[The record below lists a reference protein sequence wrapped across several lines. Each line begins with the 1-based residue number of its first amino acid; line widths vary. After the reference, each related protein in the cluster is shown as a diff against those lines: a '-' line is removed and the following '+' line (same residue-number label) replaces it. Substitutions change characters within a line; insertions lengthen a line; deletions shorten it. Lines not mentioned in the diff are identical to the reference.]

1 MDLDLGEKRAVIT
14 GGSRGIGK
22 SIAVV
27 LASEGAEVAICGR
40 NKDSLEQAAA
50 DILKETGKS
59 ILAVVA
65 DTTNTA
71 SVESFIGA
79 AADHLGGIDILV
91 NNAAAPG
98 GLVMGPLNTANPDEL
113 LADIDTKVVGY
124 MRVAKAAAP
133 HLKEGGWGRII
144 NITSTSASIGN
155 KGQSNY
161 SAAKSGIEAFSR
173 SLAKEVGSRA
183 ITVNSIAPGYIETDM
198 TEGIKPEIKKE
209 LLNQIPL
216 SRFGKAE
223 EVAELVEFLISEEA
237 SYITGQTIHINGGL
251 YM

>member
-1 MDLDLGEKRAVIT
+1 MAKSSQKVLIT
-14 GGSRGIGK
+14 GASRGIGK
-22 SIAVV
+22 AIALRLKEKNFDVVGTSTSEQGVESLTKEGVIGIELDLNNKKSIETFNKIMVNDHSDINV
-27 LASEGAEVAICGR
+27 LINNAGKTRDNIVLKMTDDEWMEVMNIHLNGTF
-40 NKDSLEQAAA
+40 KISKT
-50 DILKETGKS
+50 ILK
-59 ILAVVA
+59 
-65 DTTNTA
+65 
-71 SVESFIGA
+71 F
-79 AADHLGGIDILV
+79 
-91 NNAAAPG
+91 
-98 GLVMGPLNTANPDEL
+98 M
-113 LADIDTKVVGY
+113 
-124 MRVAKAAAP
+124 
-133 HLKEGGWGRII
+133 LKKRWGRVI
-144 NITSTSASIGN
+144 NITSASASIGN

-209 LLNQIPL
+209 ILNQIPL

>member
-1 MDLDLGEKRAVIT
+1 NVLINNA
-14 GGSRGIGK
+14 GK
-22 SIAVV
+22 TRDNIV
-27 LASEGAEVAICGR
+27 LKMTEDEWMEVMNIHLNGTFTIS
-40 NKDSLEQAAA
+40 KT
-50 DILKETGKS
+50 ILK
-59 ILAVVA
+59 
-65 DTTNTA
+65 
-71 SVESFIGA
+71 F
-79 AADHLGGIDILV
+79 
-91 NNAAAPG
+91 
-98 GLVMGPLNTANPDEL
+98 M
-113 LADIDTKVVGY
+113 
-124 MRVAKAAAP
+124 
-133 HLKEGGWGRII
+133 LKKRWGRVI
-144 NITSTSASIGN
+144 NITSASASIGN

-209 LLNQIPL
+209 ILNQIPL

>member
-1 MDLDLGEKRAVIT
+1 MSKSSQKVLIT
-14 GGSRGIGK
+14 GASRGIGK
-22 SIAVV
+22 AIALRLKEKNFDVVGTSTSEQGIESLAKEEVIGIKLDLNNKESIETFNKTMVNDHSDINV
-27 LASEGAEVAICGR
+27 LINNAGKTRDNIVLKMTDDEWMEVMNVHLNGTFKIS
-40 NKDSLEQAAA
+40 KT
-50 DILKETGKS
+50 ILK
-59 ILAVVA
+59 
-65 DTTNTA
+65 
-71 SVESFIGA
+71 F
-79 AADHLGGIDILV
+79 
-91 NNAAAPG
+91 
-98 GLVMGPLNTANPDEL
+98 M
-113 LADIDTKVVGY
+113 
-124 MRVAKAAAP
+124 
-133 HLKEGGWGRII
+133 LKKRWGRII